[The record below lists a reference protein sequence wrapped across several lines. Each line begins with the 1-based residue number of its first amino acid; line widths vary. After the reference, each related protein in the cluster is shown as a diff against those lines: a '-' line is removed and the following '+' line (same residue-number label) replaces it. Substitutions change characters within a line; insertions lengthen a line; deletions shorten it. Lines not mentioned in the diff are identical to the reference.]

1 MYQIQF
7 YIVDSSPDGL
17 VMQKKTLKWKPST
30 EKTYLCD
37 EMLKDEV
44 NMALLLGGGGH
55 QRCEFRGTL
64 KCTDVSLGFL
74 IA

>member
-7 YIVDSSPDGL
+7 YSVNSSTDGL

-37 EMLKDEV
+37 GMLKDEV
-44 NMALLLGGGGH
+44 NMALLLDGGGH
-55 QRCEFRGTL
+55 QRCELRGTL
-64 KCTDVSLGFL
+64 KCVSLGVL

>member
-30 EKTYLCD
+30 EKMYLCD
-37 EMLKDEV
+37 EILKAEV
-44 NMALLLGGGGH
+44 AINDVS
-55 QRCEFRGTL
+55 L
-64 KCTDVSLGFL
+64 KCTCVSLGFL